1 MLKWVHNAF
10 LSPHPLVSSHS
21 PSQISIS
28 IHLSQLGFLHLC
40 PPPLYSLHLTLSRSC
55 FALVHSSGCVESRI
69 AAVLHACVCVGLSE
83 RFDVGMKNTKIIT
96 QLINVSHF
104 TRMMNLQRVALNHAC
119 DILSFTSLI
128 HLPLS
133 VLFVS
138 SSPGR
143 LEITG
148 VLLQATD
155 RCCLLMHDR
164 RETEHCDTTRM
175 LCEKPCSLFF
185 F

>member
-1 MLKWVHNAF
+1 MHSSPPILSFPATPPLKYP
-10 LSPHPLVSSHS
+10 SPSISHS
-21 PSQISIS
+21 SASSIS
-28 IHLSQLGFLHLC
+28 V
-40 PPPLYSLHLTLSRSC
+40 PPPVFLTSDPLSLMLC
-55 FALVHSSGCVESRI
+55 SSAQLRLRGEQDCSSVARQR
-69 AAVLHACVCVGLSE
+69 VCVCVGLSE
-83 RFDVGMKNTKIIT
+83 RTDVGMKNTKIIA

-119 DILSFTSLI
+119 NILSFTSLI

-155 RCCLLMHDR
+155 RCCLLMHER
-164 RETEHCDTTRM
+164 NRALWHQSNALWETMFKCLE
-175 LCEKPCSLFF
+175 SFA
-185 F
+185 